1 MKIKNTNNTIFI
13 WSPMTSHVGTIKAT
27 MGMVNSFKRLPNFNN
42 QIYLLN
48 VLGEFNFIKNNKNF
62 KILNIFNKINLP
74 KTGILSKILIH
85 FFTFLSFP
93 ILFYLVKRYKPKIIF
108 TCLVGY
114 LPCLL
119 KFFFKDLKIINS
131 IQGLP
136 KLNYWRKFIWNNTY
150 KKSDYLIS
158 MTNLTKNYLIQNLN
172 INENKI
178 IKIDNPVI
186 SKKIKLLSYEK
197 IDEEDSHIF
206 EKKVFC
212 TIGRLTRQKNYLELI
227 KAFEIYSKKKS
238 QQFKFNYF
246 RRRRRGKNVEEIFV

>member
-1 MKIKNTNNTIFI
+1 MKIKSTNNTIFI
-13 WSPMTSHVGTIKAT
+13 WSPMTSHVGTIMAT

-48 VLGEFNFIKNNKNF
+48 VLGEFNFIKNNKHF

-74 KTGILSKILIH
+74 KTGILSKILIY

-93 ILFYLVKRYKPKIIF
+93 ILFYLVKRHKPKIIF

-136 KLNYWRKFIWNNTY
+136 KLNYLRKFIWNFTY

-227 KAFEIYSKKKS
+227 KAFEIYSKKNHNNS
-238 QQFKFNYF
+238 NLIIL
-246 RRRRRGKNVEEIFV
+246 GEGEEEKMLKKCPI